1 MSEIKVHEF
10 SERLVETYRRYLF
23 TTNLICDS
31 EPELRQEVWEKLRQ
45 QGIFTRSPLVTSI
58 PAYKDSHTGADL
70 AGRDAPPMLTD
81 RLRQLS
87 PKEFDLKRPLY
98 EHQVEAIEKAQQG
111 RNLIVATG
119 TGSGKTEC
127 FLLPVLDDAVHN
139 PEAGVRAIVIY
150 PMNALAN
157 DQLDRMRRLLRDVPE
172 ITFGRYTGDTP
183 RTMQEV
189 RDEVRANIAL
199 NERFTR
205 EQIREKPP
213 HILLT
218 NFAMLEYLLLRPD
231 DADVFRQQ
239 SLRFVVLDEAH
250 TYNGAQGIDV
260 SLLMRRLRQ
269 TYRNNELQFILTSA
283 TLAEGDTP
291 EARSSIASFG
301 SSLTGDPFAP
311 QDIIFG
317 STVHSF
323 DENCRAVEL
332 ADILE
337 AVPDEAALTRW
348 LAALDDSGSLRT
360 MIQESG
366 LPNVSV
372 ALQATEPHTILY
384 RLFRD
389 WLPLSK
395 VHQAVSERPSSFG
408 HLTQMLWG
416 EESERTTLALEWL
429 MIMAS
434 HARAHDESVPLLPV
448 RFHFFFRGLNGASV
462 CLSPACEAKRA
473 HPDTFWSCVYLENRA
488 RCDQPCESRLLPLS
502 TCFQC
507 GMPAVTVWVSED
519 GTWQPLPPSDKPE
532 EAERRL
538 SLTWDESLAEAGEEE
553 EAEAGASNSVELC
566 LSCGQFDESGRLF
579 ECCKTAA
586 RIRLRNLTPKGGEL
600 KQCPRCGTGARPYPS
615 VLRDF
620 RSGEEAA
627 TAVLA
632 EQVMRSLPADSSG
645 ADALPANGRRM
656 LAFSDSR
663 QRAAFFAPY
672 LKRTTAE
679 TEYAKPLYDALLI
692 EEDNA
697 RGDPAMLEDVAK
709 RFRKE
714 ALKRKLVLIRSY
726 DRERDVL
733 TYEIKPTRQLRPS
746 DEKNLQR
753 QAYISLL
760 QNFCASARQRQNI
773 PGLGLASAEIFLTPG
788 AREDLP
794 AQLPQVFDGGE
805 EAGFDLIQ
813 QLLQLFLMRRA
824 LYIDDESILIED
836 IGPGPKNATFHY
848 TFNDRKEQR
857 QRYRWNPYA
866 AEKKNRRTISSSFT
880 AAVVSKFFGLD
891 AERDGKQVDGLLEKI
906 WESLRQT
913 VLRPT
918 AWGGEYQVKAEDIVL
933 TTRRCWYVCED
944 CGRLTVFNVAQK
956 CVAPGC
962 EGRLRACDPGELER
976 RFANHHYRHRLLKAE
991 PLALEVV
998 EHTAQITNEQ
1008 GQIYQDK
1015 FLKGEINVLSSS
1027 TTFEMGVDVGQ
1038 LKAVLLRNV
1047 PPSAS
1052 NYIQRA
1058 GRAGRRRDGAAYA
1071 VTYAR
1076 SLPHDQFYYHN
1087 PGMIVRGKV
1096 PVPQINLENRR
1107 LAQRH
1112 ANSYLLGRFL
1122 RKLAPN
1128 EKVKDVA
1135 DFFLTPDEGTS
1146 PAARFRGFVTENRG
1160 ALLEALRRVL
1170 PEELKEILPADACLD
1185 ASVVGLDTVFEE
1197 KVRRPLATFNQ
1208 QTSELQGRQ
1217 AEADANELLRIVRA
1231 RESLDRLVNQ
1241 LKRERIIDFL
1251 SSAHWLP
1258 SYAFPQDSIRLL
1270 VRQKDWSKKMRLERD
1285 REVGISE
1292 YAPGAEVIAD
1302 GRVFKSR
1309 GVLRPGQGFDVRQ
1322 YSYCRH
1328 CRRLVTK
1335 HENEVMEQV
1344 CECGLRSQSFKYIK
1358 PEGFQTFYSDEV
1370 PEPNLYRVRP
1380 PSNAE
1385 LFLVS
1390 GARPEDFRAHER
1402 VEGVTYGYRKDGK
1415 LFRANPGYRF
1425 KQFRLCKNCGVSF
1438 EDKKTPR
1445 PHQTPWGTS
1454 CSGTVFRTHLAH
1466 EFETDTL
1473 QLRFDAVALGTPD
1486 VSDRDFWLSFQTA
1499 FVSAAAEALHIPRA
1513 DLDATYQSQSSTTL
1527 EGEMIIY
1534 DKVPGGAGYVRRI
1547 IENLPLI
1554 LGRTLL
1560 RTRNCDNPLCD
1571 PNGSCYTCLRSY
1583 GNQFYWDRL
1592 SRRKVFE
1599 WLESFVTG
1607 TTSDGADAW
1616 RASGLSTKEGRVG
1629 ELRAY
1634 CDPRCVELLSI
1645 CGERGLPLPD
1655 VGFELTDAR
1664 GVVAGYAELAWP
1676 DKKVALLLPEQS
1688 ELAQTFE
1695 RGGWT
1700 IFSLSEEDALIR
1712 TLTDT
1717 RER

>member
-1 MSEIKVHEF
+1 MREIKVNEF

-31 EPELRQEVWEKLRQ
+31 EPELRQEVWEKLCQ

-58 PAYKDSHTGADL
+58 PAYKHSFTGADL
-70 AGRDAPPMLTD
+70 AGRDAPPMLAP

-87 PKEFDLKRPLY
+87 PKEFDLRRPLY
-98 EHQVEAIEKAQQG
+98 EHQVEAVERAQQG

-127 FLLPVLDDAVHN
+127 FLLPVLNDAARN
-139 PEAGVRAIVIY
+139 PDAGVRAIVIY

-157 DQLDRMRRLLRDVPE
+157 DQLDRMRRLLGEVPE

-183 RTMQEV
+183 RSRQEV
-189 RDEVRANIAL
+189 PDEVRANIAA
-199 NERFTR
+199 NERYTR
-205 EQIREKPP
+205 DEIRERPP

-231 DADVFRQQ
+231 DAEVFRQQ

-269 TYRNNELQFILTSA
+269 TYRQNELQFILTSA

-291 EARSSIASFG
+291 EARASIARFG
-301 SSLTGDPFAP
+301 SSLTGVAFDPR
-311 QDIIFG
+311 DVIFG
-317 STVHSF
+317 STVHGF
-323 DENCRAVEL
+323 DESCREIDFV
-332 ADILE
+332 DILK
-337 AVPDEAALTRW
+337 AVPDETTLTRW
-348 LAALDDSGSLRT
+348 LVALDDPDILRV
-360 MIQESG
+360 MIRESG
-366 LPNVSV
+366 LPNAS
-372 ALQATEPHTILY
+372 ASLEAAEPHAMLY

-389 WLPLSK
+389 SLPLRK
-395 VHQAVSERPSSFG
+395 AHQAVGEGPRDFG
-408 HLTQMLWG
+408 QLTQMLWG
-416 EESERTTLALEWL
+416 EESPRATLALEWL

-434 HARAHDESVPLLPV
+434 HARAHEESSPLLPV

-462 CLSPACEAKRA
+462 CLSPACEARRD
-473 HPDTFWSCVYLENRA
+473 HPRTFWSRIYLESRA

-507 GMPAVTVWVSED
+507 GMPAVQVWVSED
-519 GTWQPLPPSDKPE
+519 GTWQPLPPSEKPE

-553 EAEAGASNSVELC
+553 DDDGASGNAVELC

-579 ECCKTAA
+579 ECCDGAV
-586 RIRLRNLTPKGGEL
+586 RVRLRNLTPKGGDL
-600 KQCPRCGTGARPYPS
+600 KQCPRCGTSARPYPS

-632 EQVMRSLPADSSG
+632 EQVMRSLPADSAR

-692 EEDNA
+692 EEEKK
-697 RGDPAMLEDVAK
+697 GDDSVMLEDVAQ

-733 TYEIKPTRQLRPS
+733 TYEIKPTRQLRPA

-773 PGLGLASAEIFLTPG
+773 PGLGLASAEIFLTAG

-794 AQLPQVFDGGE
+794 AQLPEVFDKGE

-824 LYIDDESILIED
+824 LYIDDEAVSIED

-866 AEKKNRRTISSSFT
+866 AEKRNRRTIPSSFT
-880 AAVVSKFFGLD
+880 AAVVSKFFGLNV
-891 AERDGKQVDGLLEKI
+891 ERDGKQVDGLLEKI
-906 WESLRQT
+906 WEPLRQT
-913 VLRPT
+913 VLRQT
-918 AWGGEYQVKAEDIVL
+918 AWGGEYQLKVDDIVL
-933 TTRRCWYVCED
+933 TTRRHWHVCED
-944 CGRLTVFNVAQK
+944 CGRLAVFNVAGR

-962 EGRLRACDPGELER
+962 EGRVRACGDGELER
-976 RFANHHYRHRLLKAE
+976 RFANHHYRHRLLRAE

-998 EHTAQITNEQ
+998 EHTAQLTNQQ

-1047 PPSAS
+1047 PPTAS

-1122 RKLAPN
+1122 RKLALR
-1128 EKVKDVA
+1128 EQIKDVA
-1135 DFFLTPDEGTS
+1135 DFFLTPDEAAS
-1146 PAARFRGFVTENRG
+1146 PAARFRGFVEENNG
-1160 ALLEALRRVL
+1160 ALLDALRRVL
-1170 PEELKEILPADACLD
+1170 PEELKEILPAEACLQ
-1185 ASVVGLDTVFEE
+1185 ASADELDTVFEE
-1197 KVRRPLATFNQ
+1197 KVRRPLASYRQ
-1208 QTSELQGRQ
+1208 LLDELQTRLAKGET
-1217 AEADANELLRIVRA
+1217 AEQRRVIYAK
-1231 RESLDRLVNQ
+1231 ESVERLVNQ

-1251 SSAHWLP
+1251 SGAHWLP

-1270 VRQKDWSKKMRLERD
+1270 VRQKDWSQKMRLERD

-1309 GVLRPGQGFDVRQ
+1309 GVLKPGQGFDVRQ
-1322 YSYCRH
+1322 YSYCRN

-1390 GARPEDFRAHER
+1390 GARPEDFHAHER
-1402 VEGVTYGYRKDGK
+1402 VAGITYGYRKDGK

-1425 KQFRLCKNCGVSF
+1425 KQFRLCKSCGVSF

-1473 QLRFDAVALGTPD
+1473 QLRFDSTALGTPD
-1486 VSDRDFWLSFQTA
+1486 VSDRDFWLSLQTA
-1499 FVSAAAEALHIPRA
+1499 FVSAAAEALAIPRA

-1527 EGEMIIY
+1527 EGELIVY

-1547 IENLPLI
+1547 IENLPQI
-1554 LGRTLL
+1554 LERTLR
-1560 RTRNCDNPLCD
+1560 RTRDCDNPLCD
-1571 PNGSCYTCLRSY
+1571 PDGSCYTCLRSY

-1599 WLESFVTG
+1599 WLQGFAGEAA
-1607 TTSDGADAW
+1607 ADAGT
-1616 RASGLSTKEGRVG
+1616 RPADDLSAVAARLA

-1634 CDPRCVELLSI
+1634 CDPRCTELVNF
-1645 CGERGLPLPD
+1645 CGEHGLSFPET
-1655 VGFELTDAR
+1655 GFELTDEH
-1664 GVVAGYAELAWP
+1664 GMVTGCAELAWP
-1676 DKKVALLLPEQS
+1676 DRKVVLLLPEQAGC
-1688 ELAQTFE
+1688 AQAFE
-1695 RGGWT
+1695 QAGWS
-1700 IFSLSEEDALIR
+1700 IYSPDEEAALRQI
-1712 TLTDT
+1712 LTDSH
-1717 RER
+1717 